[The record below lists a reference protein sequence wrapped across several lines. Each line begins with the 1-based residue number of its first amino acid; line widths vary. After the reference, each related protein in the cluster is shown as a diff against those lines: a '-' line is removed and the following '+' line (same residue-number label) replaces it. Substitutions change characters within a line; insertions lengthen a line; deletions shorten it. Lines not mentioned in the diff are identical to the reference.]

1 MFLSEKL
8 SQDSI
13 ENYFGILRQIG
24 RANENPT
31 ISQVLKTSQNVRVVN
46 SIWVN
51 KITGTV
57 VDVRGNLT
65 TWSLLTFKISTSHYQ
80 RGAGIAHC
88 KNSLIDFCQI
98 IIITII

>member
-51 KITGTV
+51 KITGNCRGCKRKSYDLESVNFQDLNKPLPKRRSMLIVKTV
-57 VDVRGNLT
+57 
-65 TWSLLTFKISTSHYQ
+65 
-80 RGAGIAHC
+80 
-88 KNSLIDFCQI
+88 
-98 IIITII
+98 